1 MVKDIIDPSVSAV
14 FPRHIEVRRR
24 PEPSLTLDGDT
35 VNGAVADGRL
45 LLPDRVGAATGA
57 TLARLSRAA
66 RLPETAISAL
76 GRSWPA

>member
-45 LLPDRVGAATGA
+45 LLPDRVGGRDRCNLSAAV
-57 TLARLSRAA
+57 ARGEAA
-66 RLPETAISAL
+66 RDCHKRV
-76 GRSWPA
+76 G